1 MKKSFK
7 LSCKEDVIDLIRDP
21 KYQDAIIG
29 GYDFST
35 YGNGHPQLSI
45 LSHDGYDIREDDVE
59 FKLYRR
65 NSLNKSM
72 LQTDT
77 DAYTAYSEGT
87 LKTAIGSARATL
99 QTHYDELLD
108 KADKVQM
115 ELLYLMMLMRLRKRF
130 DIKPV
135 EHTENQWVKTPTYGN
150 EYYCVRSNMVYRM
163 FYRINGNELYW
174 DVSVQSPALGKPQEI
189 GGQNKTFKT
198 EADLHKYLN
207 GRIKAYDKYFQ
218 EVSPPVPD
226 QYLGRFMY
234 AGQMLPGYRAER

>member
-29 GYDFST
+29 VYDFST
-35 YGNGHPQLSI
+35 YGSGHPQLSI

-77 DAYTAYSEGT
+77 DAYTAYSEGA
-87 LKTAIGSARATL
+87 LETAIGSARATL

-130 DIKPV
+130 DIMPV

-218 EVSPPVPD
+218 EVSPPVPESLLD
-226 QYLGRFMY
+226 HFTY
-234 AGQMLPGYRAER
+234 AGQLLPGYRA